1 MGSCVSVSSTRHRR
15 RRSRKL
21 SVAARKFRRKV
32 STAIAAD
39 APIVRGAGSAASCLA
54 RHGVVHV
61 EAPDSNVTLRLT
73 KLQWQHSQMDAG
85 SVVCEEAWYDSVSIL
100 ESPDSDD
107 DLDNDFA
114 SVSGDP
120 LPDVTGGSDA
130 PQCKDAACFLDTM
143 QLLRSIANAEARD
156 QSEQPDKS
164 DDDDSNVAATATNNS
179 GSCNDEGACCSST
192 LKELQAAMS
201 PRPFPASVPS
211 NKVQPMPVVGVTVSP
226 APPPHQQ
233 QQQKKKTAVVRLSFR
248 RRSYEGD
255 EMTEMSGSA
264 NYLYRPRA
272 GFTVPCSTGEKLA
285 PEGCWSVLEPSTFR
299 VRGESFFKDKRKYPA
314 PDCSPY
320 TPIGVDMF
328 AYTRKIH
335 HIAQHLSLPSLK
347 THETFPTLLV
357 VNIQL
362 PTYPATVFGD
372 NDGDGI
378 SLVLYFKLSDSFDK
392 EISPQ
397 LQDSIKRLMNE
408 ETEKVKGFPVD
419 SIVPY
424 TERLKILAGLANPE
438 DLQLSTAER
447 KLVQTY
453 NMKPVLSRPQHKFY
467 KGSNYFEID
476 LDVHRFSFISRKG
489 LETFQERL
497 KHGVLDLGLTI
508 QAQKAEELPEHVL
521 CCMRLNKIDFANNGQ
536 IPTLIT
542 AADE

>member
-21 SVAARKFRRKV
+21 SVAARKFRRKL

-39 APIVRGAGSAASCLA
+39 APIVRGAGSAATCLA

-130 PQCKDAACFLDTM
+130 PQCKEAACFLDTM
-143 QLLRSIANAEARD
+143 QLLRSIANAEAYD
-156 QSEQPDKS
+156 QSEQPADKS

-179 GSCNDEGACCSST
+179 GSCNNDEGCCSST

-211 NKVQPMPVVGVTVSP
+211 NKVQPMPVVGVSP
-226 APPPHQQ
+226 VPPPHQQQ

-272 GFTVPCSTGEKLA
+272 GFTVPCSTGEKL
-285 PEGCWSVLEPSTFR
+285 PQGCWSVLEPSTFR

-314 PDCSPY
+314 PGCSPY

-347 THETFPTLLV
+347 THETFPTLLI

>member
-1 MGSCVSVSSTRHRR
+1 MGSCVSSTRQR

-32 STAIAAD
+32 SAAIAE
-39 APIVRGAGSAASCLA
+39 APIIRGAGDAAGCFA

-61 EAPDSNVTLRLT
+61 EAPVATNVTLHLT
-73 KLQWQHSQMDAG
+73 QLQWQHSQMEAG
-85 SVVCEEAWYDSVSIL
+85 GVICEEAWYDSVSIL
-100 ESPDSDD
+100 ESSPADSDD

-120 LPDVTGGSDA
+120 LPDVAGGANAAQA
-130 PQCKDAACFLDTM
+130 PPCKDAASCTCLSDTV
-143 QLLRSIANAEARD
+143 QRLRGIANAEACQD
-156 QSEQPDKS
+156 DNPDKS
-164 DDDDSNVAATATNNS
+164 EDSNAAAAAAAAAVHS
-179 GSCNDEGACCSST
+179 SCKPEECSSST
-192 LKELQAAMS
+192 PKAFQNAVSCS
-201 PRPFPASVPS
+201 PRPIPS
-211 NKVQPMPVVGVTVSP
+211 NKIQPMPIASASP
-226 APPPHQQ
+226 HH
-233 QQQKKKTAVVRLSFR
+233 QQKKKSAVVRLSFR

-255 EMTEMSGSA
+255 EMTEMSGSTK
-264 NYLYRPRA
+264 YLYRPRA
-272 GFTVPCSTGEKLA
+272 GFTVPCSTGEKLSD
-285 PEGCWSVLEPSTFR
+285 GCWSVLEPSTFR
-299 VRGESFFKDKRKYPA
+299 VRGEGFFKDKRKSPA
-314 PDCSPY
+314 PNCSPY
-320 TPIGVDMF
+320 TPIGADMF
-328 AYTRKIH
+328 ACTRKVH
-335 HIAQHLSLPSLK
+335 HIAQHLALPSVK
-347 THETFPTLLV
+347 THETFPPLLI

-362 PTYPATVFGD
+362 PTYPTTMFGE

-378 SLVLYFKLSDSFDK
+378 SLVLYFKISDGFDK
-392 EISPQ
+392 EVSSEC
-397 LQDSIKRLMNE
+397 QDSIKRLMNE

-424 TERLKILAGLANPE
+424 TERLKILAGLVNPE
-438 DLQLSTAER
+438 ELQLSTAER

-453 NMKPVLSRPQHKFY
+453 NQKPVLSRPQHKFY

-489 LETFQERL
+489 LETFRERL

-521 CCMRLNKIDFANNGQ
+521 CCMRLNRLDFADNGQ

>member
-21 SVAARKFRRKV
+21 SVAARKFRRKL

-39 APIVRGAGSAASCLA
+39 APIVRGAGSAATCLA

-130 PQCKDAACFLDTM
+130 PQCKEAACFLDTM
-143 QLLRSIANAEARD
+143 QLLRSIANAEAYD
-156 QSEQPDKS
+156 QSEQPADKS

-179 GSCNDEGACCSST
+179 GSCNNDEGCCSST

-211 NKVQPMPVVGVTVSP
+211 NKIQPMPVVGVSP
-226 APPPHQQ
+226 APPPHHHQQ

-272 GFTVPCSTGEKLA
+272 GFTVPCSTGEKL
-285 PEGCWSVLEPSTFR
+285 PQGCWSVLEPSTFR
-299 VRGESFFKDKRKYPA
+299 VRGDSFFKDKRKYPA

-347 THETFPTLLV
+347 THETFPTLLI

-378 SLVLYFKLSDSFDK
+378 SLVLYFKLSESFDK
-392 EISPQ
+392 EISPH

>member
-1 MGSCVSVSSTRHRR
+1 
-15 RRSRKL
+15 
-21 SVAARKFRRKV
+21 
-32 STAIAAD
+32 
-39 APIVRGAGSAASCLA
+39 
-54 RHGVVHV
+54 
-61 EAPDSNVTLRLT
+61 
-73 KLQWQHSQMDAG
+73 MDAG
-85 SVVCEEAWYDSVSIL
+85 SVICEEAWYDSVSIL
-100 ESPDSDD
+100 ESTDSDD

-120 LPDVTGGSDA
+120 LPDVTGGGNAQQTS
-130 PQCKDAACFLDTM
+130 PCKDAACLLDTV
-143 QLLRSIANAEARD
+143 QRLRSIANAEACEGD
-156 QSEQPDKS
+156 PPEKS
-164 DDDDSNVAATATNNS
+164 DDSNAPTTATN
-179 GSCNDEGACCSST
+179 GSSCKAEECCSSAMR
-192 LKELQAAMS
+192 ELQSSVSCS
-201 PRPFPASVPS
+201 PRPFPSSIPS
-211 NKVQPMPVVGVTVSP
+211 NKVQPMPIVGVSP
-226 APPPHQQ
+226 H

-255 EMTEMSGSA
+255 EMTELTGSA

-272 GFTVPCSTGEKLA
+272 GFTVPCSTNEKISD
-285 PEGCWSVLEPSTFR
+285 GCWSVLEPSNFK
-299 VRGESFFKDKRKYPA
+299 VRGESFFKDKRKSPA

-320 TPIGVDMF
+320 TPIGADMF

-347 THETFPTLLV
+347 THETFPSLLI

-397 LQDSIKRLMNE
+397 LQDSIKRLMNDE
-408 ETEKVKGFPVD
+408 MEKVKGFPVD
-419 SIVPY
+419 STVPY
-424 TERLKILAGLANPE
+424 TERLKILAGLANPD

-453 NMKPVLSRPQHKFY
+453 NQKPVLSRPQHKFY
-467 KGSNYFEID
+467 KGPNYFEID

-489 LETFQERL
+489 LETFRERL

-508 QAQKAEELPEHVL
+508 QAQKTEELPEHVL
-521 CCMRLNKIDFANNGQ
+521 CCMRLNKIDFADNGQ